1 MKSELTKVQPATSL
15 AHGSAVT
22 WSRSFHVEMLRGG
35 MNRLLLRA
43 MPSANQ
49 TTRIEILFQYV
60 QHVDIPM
67 QFRELSIRDA
77 TRELKQ
83 QPKFLTLMQR
93 FPECRIFCL
102 ESEGAE
108 AGHIVA
114 AACMFGEDSAAA
126 GADPMFPM
134 MS

>member
-1 MKSELTKVQPATSL
+1 MKVPAATPL
-15 AHGSAVT
+15 AHDSHVA
-22 WSRSFHVEMLRGG
+22 WSRPFHVEMLRGG

-60 QHVDIPM
+60 QHLDIPM

-77 TRELKQ
+77 TQELKQ
-83 QPKFLTLMQR
+83 QLKFLNLMQR

-102 ESEGAE
+102 ESESAE

-114 AACMFGEDSAAA
+114 AACMFGEDTAAA
-126 GADPMFPM
+126 GADSMFPM